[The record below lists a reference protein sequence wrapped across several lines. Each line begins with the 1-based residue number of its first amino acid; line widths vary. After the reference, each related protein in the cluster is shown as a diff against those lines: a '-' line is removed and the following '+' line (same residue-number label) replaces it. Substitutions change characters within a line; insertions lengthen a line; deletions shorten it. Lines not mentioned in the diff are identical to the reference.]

1 MFASLLQIDCFYGT
15 VQKKICMLGAAAV
28 GKTSLVR
35 RFVKGIFSDQ
45 YTTTIGVKIEKK
57 TVTTDGTAVHL
68 LLWDINGED
77 RFQRVSTS
85 YLRGAAGYLLVAD
98 GTRPET
104 LETAH
109 VLHQRARE
117 AVGDVPFWLLIN
129 KADLEDDPTAN
140 WAVSPATLSRHGL
153 LDWPTLYTSAK
164 EDTRVDTAFSSLA
177 QAMIA

>member
-1 MFASLLQIDCFYGT
+1 M
-15 VQKKICMLGAAAV
+15 QKKVCMLGAASV

-35 RFVKGIFSDQ
+35 RFVKGIFSDR

-57 TVTTDGTAVHL
+57 TIEVNSTPVHM

-77 RFQRVSTS
+77 RFQRASNG

-98 GTRPET
+98 GTRPDT

-109 VLHQRARE
+109 MLHQRARE

-129 KADLEDDPTAN
+129 KVDLRDDPAAN
-140 WAVSPATLSRHGL
+140 WAVTPATLSRHGL

-164 EDTRVDTAFSSLA
+164 EDTRVEVAFSSLA
-177 QAMIA
+177 QAMLA